1 MNTKTQKHKNT
12 RSYLKIGVLLFGLFT
27 LSISCHKEDVS
38 INETSNN
45 SVSTNEIISYN
56 NFINAKS
63 VNKNLLQKAIG
74 NLNSLKSSTHRSLE
88 NSTFVVDTTLIGNVQ
103 HESGYVSY
111 TFRVI
116 SDPEANLLQ
125 NIMLSQY
132 ADGTEM
138 NYLIEYK
145 TDVPVGEILNGT
157 TNQHLTEY
165 RVTKLI
171 DPQLSYASRGL
182 SGSWDCVD
190 VVSITSGECS
200 FTAGSDKKEYADHPG
215 CYEPDQITPRTFM
228 TITVTEECEFVGGGI
243 GADTGSDTGGFTPI
257 GGGPGGE
264 TGNPAAGDD
273 DTPCEENGLTT
284 TIDDGNGGC
293 ISGEGLVMEFSDEEE
308 EEGCNDL
315 QEFSDIPVVRTR
327 LHTLKG
333 HSGDNEKGMRIDKN
347 PNTGEY
353 VPTPILSNTGGYRYI
368 NLRPSGY
375 TVVIVHTHPP
385 TDVFSMFSGPDI
397 LEMGKVESLR
407 SGTGGSTVNP
417 VSITHILVV
426 DGMTFALRFDDLAS
440 VIKLKNIY
448 DDSDQRD
455 KFNKKLLRYYESDKN
470 SLTGLMETDIYKQQ
484 RHLFALLQEYNV
496 NLSLYQA
503 DYSEGFI
510 IGWRKINKE
519 NLAKENC
526 N

>member
-1 MNTKTQKHKNT
+1 M
-12 RSYLKIGVLLFGLFT
+12 LFGLST
-27 LSISCHKEDVS
+27 LNFSCQKEDVS

-56 NFINAKS
+56 DFINAKS
-63 VNKNLLQKAIG
+63 VNKNLLQEAIG
-74 NLNSLKSSTHRSLE
+74 DLNSLKSSTHRSLE
-88 NSTFVVDTTLIGNVQ
+88 NNTFVVDTTLIGNVQ

-111 TFRVI
+111 TFRVV

-273 DTPCEENGLTT
+273 DTPCEENGFTT

-293 ISGEGLVMEFSDEEE
+293 ISGEGVVMEFPGME
-308 EEGCNDL
+308 EEGCNDT
-315 QEFSDIPVVRTR
+315 QEYLMELFANTTIRSYMNDFKTGISSASGNFKEDGARFS
-327 LHTLKG
+327 K
-333 HSGDNEKGMRIDKN
+333 SGDDLYIPRNPSIRNGNSIDYTPNYLGNETVSMHIHQQVYYDMIISSNPFFNAPVPSDDDIVEVMKNIKHINQTNPSLVSEVVQIVMTEAGLFAILIDKESALSAL
-347 PNTGEY
+347 NTFETPKALKKFKNKFSRRVLKEWNKVNQNAGEICDEDCLRDTVDRY
-353 VPTPILSNTGGYRYI
+353 KLFMKETKIGG
-368 NLRPSGY
+368 NVLNSK
-375 TVVIVHTHPP
+375 VLEA
-385 TDVFSMFSGPDI
+385 VFD
-397 LEMGKVESLR
+397 
-407 SGTGGSTVNP
+407 
-417 VSITHILVV
+417 
-426 DGMTFALRFDDLAS
+426 
-440 VIKLKNIY
+440 
-448 DDSDQRD
+448 
-455 KFNKKLLRYYESDKN
+455 
-470 SLTGLMETDIYKQQ
+470 
-484 RHLFALLQEYNV
+484 
-496 NLSLYQA
+496 
-503 DYSEGFI
+503 
-510 IGWRKINKE
+510 E
-519 NLAKENC
+519 NGQLIDWIC

>member
-12 RSYLKIGVLLFGLFT
+12 RSYLKIGVLLFGLST
-27 LSISCHKEDVS
+27 LNFSCQKEDVS

-56 NFINAKS
+56 DFINAKS
-63 VNKNLLQKAIG
+63 VNKNLLQEAIG
-74 NLNSLKSSTHRSLE
+74 DLNSLKSSTHRSLE
-88 NSTFVVDTTLIGNVQ
+88 NNTFVVDTTLIGNVQ

-111 TFRVI
+111 TFRVV

-215 CYEPDQITPRTFM
+215 CYEPDQMTPRTFI

-293 ISGEGLVMEFSDEEE
+293 ITGTGVVVELPERNNCIDLKEFT
-308 EEGCNDL
+308 
-315 QEFSDIPVVRTR
+315 DIPLVKTR
-327 LHTLKG
+327 LNTLKNDG
-333 HSGDNEKGMRIDKN
+333 GNFEKGMRIDKN

-353 VPTPILSNTGGYRYI
+353 VPTPILSNTGAYREI
-368 NLRPSGY
+368 NLYPSGY
-375 TVVIVHTHPP
+375 TEVIVHTHPP

-397 LEMGKVESLR
+397 LEMGKVASLIEGV
-407 SGTGGSTVNP
+407 SASTVAS
-417 VSITHILVV
+417 VSITHILVT
-426 DGMTFALRFDDLAS
+426 DGMTFALRFDDIAS
-440 VIKLKNIY
+440 VTKLKNIY
-448 DDSDQRD
+448 EDPEQKK
-455 KFNKKLLRYYESDKN
+455 KFNKRLLKLYKKDKN
-470 SLTGLMETDIYKQQ
+470 SLTGLGETDIYKQQ
-484 RHLFALLQEYNV
+484 RHLFAFLQEYNV

-503 DYSEGFI
+503 DQSGGFI
-510 IGWRKINKE
+510 TGWRKINKE
-519 NLAKENC
+519 TLAKENC